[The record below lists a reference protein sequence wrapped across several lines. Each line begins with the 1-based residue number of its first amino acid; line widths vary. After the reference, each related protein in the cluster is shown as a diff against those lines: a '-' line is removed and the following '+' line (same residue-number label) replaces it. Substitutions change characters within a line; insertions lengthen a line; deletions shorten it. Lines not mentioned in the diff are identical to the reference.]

1 MEERTILDLTTLF
14 IGLWLIISV
23 FFLGG
28 IGTVILANN
37 AIVGGVLILV
47 ALKGLLEENNKK
59 F

>member
-23 FFLGG
+23 FFFGG
-28 IGTVILANN
+28 IGTVILASN

>member
-1 MEERTILDLTTLF
+1 MDERTIGDLITLLA
-14 IGLWLIISV
+14 GLWFVISV

-37 AIVGGVLILV
+37 AIVGGVLILI
-47 ALKGLLEENNKK
+47 ALKGLLGENNKK